1 MTYLREFA
9 TNWQA
14 LTAACLGLVAGTI
27 SNYVSNLFSPELVAT
42 FGWEKSQFALVGLTV
57 VIAALFLPI
66 VGRLA
71 DRHGMRRIAIIGVTG
86 LPLVFV
92 GLGLQQGSF
101 ALFFMLSLAQ
111 MLIISALAGIVV
123 YNRLIVRTFDRARGL
138 ALGVASCA
146 PAVAAAVGSPLL
158 SLFIGAHGWRQGYFL
173 MAAITAVVGGAAML
187 MIPRDFD
194 DRNLH
199 PAVSGAARRDYGEI
213 FRNRAF
219 LIIFGAMLFCNIHFT
234 MQTTQLKLILLDIGI
249 GTATSSAMIS
259 SFAVGVIVG
268 RIACGMALDRFPP
281 RIVAAI
287 CFLLPSV
294 GLMTLSAGTP
304 SVPLIAFAVM
314 SLGFSLGAEGDIAA
328 YLVTRYFRPGL
339 FSTILGLFAAAMAC
353 SALVGALIL
362 SGTVG
367 ATGSYSLFLA
377 IAATTMFIGSLSF
390 LFLRPVPDRERDEP
404 AAVAISGITLRP
416 PATAADSVPRIP

>member
-173 MAAITAVVGGAAML
+173 MAAITAVVGGAAM
-187 MIPRDFD
+187 IAIYIQQSP
-194 DRNLH
+194 
-199 PAVSGAARRDYGEI
+199 ARRAG
-213 FRNRAF
+213 
-219 LIIFGAMLFCNIHFT
+219 T
-234 MQTTQLKLILLDIGI
+234 M
-249 GTATSSAMIS
+249 AR
-259 SFAVGVIVG
+259 SFATG
-268 RIACGMALDRFPP
+268 
-281 RIVAAI
+281 
-287 CFLLPSV
+287 PS
-294 GLMTLSAGTP
+294 
-304 SVPLIAFAVM
+304 
-314 SLGFSLGAEGDIAA
+314 
-328 YLVTRYFRPGL
+328 
-339 FSTILGLFAAAMAC
+339 
-353 SALVGALIL
+353 
-362 SGTVG
+362 
-367 ATGSYSLFLA
+367 
-377 IAATTMFIGSLSF
+377 
-390 LFLRPVPDRERDEP
+390 
-404 AAVAISGITLRP
+404 
-416 PATAADSVPRIP
+416 